1 MMCKKKAI
9 WFVWVGKFTACMC
22 SSPGLES
29 PKLKL
34 NGVISVKTVQF
45 QVKSLGVGQP
55 HNSPGLESLK
65 LQLNGVISKN
75 STISGKIT
83 WGWTDQFL
91 SGKCKCLL
99 FLDDFEVVFY

>member
-9 WFVWVGKFTACMC
+9 WFVWVGKCTA
-22 SSPGLES
+22 PGLES

-55 HNSPGLESLK
+55 HNIYSPVLESLK

-83 WGWTDQFL
+83 WGWTAQFL
-91 SGKCKCLL
+91 SGKCKFLL